1 MRKKKEEERKGEE
14 EDKKKGEKKM
24 SPPLIWWLAPPLPA
38 THKISVLAYT
48 SILLAI
54 YVREMY
60 DMFFSISRTGILSKK
75 MAMQ

>member
-1 MRKKKEEERKGEE
+1 
-14 EDKKKGEKKM
+14 M

-60 DMFFSISRTGILSKK
+60 DMFFSISRTGILAKK